1 MPSGR
6 PRKLRR
12 ESKNSGKELSEIKIA
27 LEEERK
33 GRVETEKLLEGKKAE
48 PERADKLAKRFVVT
62 GTRRR
67 LFRRWLCLVNL
78 GLRLSSPWIYP

>member
-6 PRKLRR
+6 PLKLRR

-33 GRVETEKLLEGKKAE
+33 GRIEAEKLLAGKKAE
-48 PERADKLAKRFVVT
+48 HEKAGKQK
-62 GTRRR
+62 
-67 LFRRWLCLVNL
+67 
-78 GLRLSSPWIYP
+78 